1 MQDEQFTNTYLII
14 KVVIKLARSEK
25 VLSSRAKVILLHGI
39 LTTSIIEESDALPF
53 DIIDLVDRKATVETM
68 REKNAA
74 LGNASCE
81 KDSLEEHHS
90 ANGVDSL
97 LPLES
102 RTGTGIIGRE
112 RRNLCER
119 RIVPSANKDGDP
131 IQYH

>member
-25 VLSSRAKVILLHGI
+25 VLSSRAKIILRHGI

-74 LGNASCE
+74 LGNAS
-81 KDSLEEHHS
+81 
-90 ANGVDSL
+90 
-97 LPLES
+97 
-102 RTGTGIIGRE
+102 
-112 RRNLCER
+112 
-119 RIVPSANKDGDP
+119 
-131 IQYH
+131 

>member
-74 LGNASCE
+74 LGNAS
-81 KDSLEEHHS
+81 
-90 ANGVDSL
+90 
-97 LPLES
+97 
-102 RTGTGIIGRE
+102 
-112 RRNLCER
+112 
-119 RIVPSANKDGDP
+119 
-131 IQYH
+131 